1 MVTTMFR
8 AGAAI
13 FGLAMIAG
21 LPLTDC
27 AGAEERH
34 VARDA
39 RETVVLSTEE
49 RDRMLAGMRTY
60 LESIQG
66 IIASLAANQTK
77 QVARHAAMSG
87 KKLLGSVDPAR
98 ALAVHHGYTTMSLD
112 THQKFDDLASKAA
125 RGTTKLELL
134 SDLSAILA
142 NCITCHAAY
151 RVTRR

>member
-1 MVTTMFR
+1 MLR
-8 AGAAI
+8 LRAAI
-13 FGLAMIAG
+13 FGVLTIAG

-27 AGAEERH
+27 AGAEERR

-39 RETVVLSTEE
+39 RETVVLSTDE
-49 RDRMLAGMRTY
+49 RNRMLAGMRTY

-66 IIASLAANQTK
+66 IIASLAANQTQ
-77 QVARHAAMSG
+77 QVARHAAKSG
-87 KKLLGSVDPAR
+87 KKLLGNVDPAL
-98 ALAVHHGYTTMSLD
+98 ALAVPLGYTTMSLD

-125 RGTTKLELL
+125 LGTTKHEMLT
-134 SDLSAILA
+134 DLSAILA